1 MDNEKK
7 EAARKI
13 QLALVKCLELSEE
26 DVAWISGYED
36 SDVIENIRIAIKD
49 GMAIETAKEVF
60 DNVMDSCLASQI
72 RMDFYA
78 DRNMTMQT
86 EDLLLAISKRM
97 DNIQDNILN
106 QMAAINKNKEISQL
120 EEKLEQWME
129 CHEKEL
135 TPERQEKE
143 VKKGLFRKKDKDK
156 EDTITQLVQKGKF
169 TPEQLAE
176 ITKAMNA
183 GLDGDILNEIAKPGL
198 TPVAMK
204 QLCLFYLAKRDAV
217 GTKRREFQ
225 ELPQFP
231 DEESELNYED
241 YEDYEDESE
250 DYG

>member
-97 DNIQDNILN
+97 DTIQDNILN

-204 QLCLFYLAKRDAV
+204 QLSLFYLAKRDAV

-241 YEDYEDESE
+241 YEDESE

>member
-1 MDNEKK
+1 MIYLDNEKK

-97 DNIQDNILN
+97 DTIQDNILN

-241 YEDYEDESE
+241 YEDESE

>member
-1 MDNEKK
+1 MIYLDNEKK

-60 DNVMDSCLASQI
+60 DNVMDSRLASQI

-97 DNIQDNILN
+97 DTIQDNILN

-143 VKKGLFRKKDKDK
+143 VKKGLFRKKDK

-204 QLCLFYLAKRDAV
+204 QLSLFYLAKRDAV

-231 DEESELNYED
+231 DEESVN

>member
-97 DNIQDNILN
+97 DTIQDNILN

-241 YEDYEDESE
+241 YEDESE